1 MRNIALAAT
10 AAALLLTGSAQAAG
24 LNGFYAGISA
34 GEEFAKE
41 QGVGTNFAGLFP
53 NAYDYKVDGG
63 TIGALAGFNMISS
76 NLLFGVEADIDWSG
90 IDGEGSF
97 AGGRVH
103 HVNVNYE
110 ASVRG
115 RIGLLTGANVVYLAG
130 GYAMANADND
140 IRFAG
145 FSPFHSYTT
154 TKTGWTL
161 GAGVEHSF
169 DDTFSARVEYRY
181 TDYGQDVDA
190 VSAANSRDTNSL
202 KSNAVRGALI
212 MHF

>member
-1 MRNIALAAT
+1 MRNVTLAAT

-41 QGVGTNFAGLFP
+41 RGVVTNFAGLLP
-53 NAYDYKVDGG
+53 IPYDYKVDGG
-63 TIGALAGFNMISS
+63 TFGALAGFNVISS

-90 IDGEGSF
+90 IDGEASI

-103 HVNVNYE
+103 HVNLNYE

-115 RIGLLTGANVVYLAG
+115 RVGLLTGSNVVYLAG
-130 GYAMANADND
+130 GFAMANADND

-145 FSPFHSYTT
+145 SSPYQSYTT

-169 DDTFSARVEYRY
+169 DDTFSARIEYRY

-190 VSAANSRDTNSL
+190 TAASNSRDTNSL
-202 KSNAVRGALI
+202 KSSAVRGALI